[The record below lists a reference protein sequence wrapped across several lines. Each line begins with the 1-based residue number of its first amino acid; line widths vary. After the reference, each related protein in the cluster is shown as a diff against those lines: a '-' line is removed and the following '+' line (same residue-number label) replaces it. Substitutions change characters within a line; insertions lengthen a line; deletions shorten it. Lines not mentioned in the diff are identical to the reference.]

1 MACLGIYRA
10 FLTVSVLD
18 VVVVVARVVVVK
30 VVFAVVLPEL
40 SWRRSRC
47 HGDQGSSS
55 EEGEI
60 GGLITRRTR
69 IDSWSRSE
77 AWDKSPESGSA
88 RGAHQTYL

>member
-1 MACLGIYRA
+1 MAEIDGLLGTYRA

-47 HGDQGSSS
+47 HGDRGSSS

-69 IDSWSRSE
+69 FPVSF
-77 AWDKSPESGSA
+77 
-88 RGAHQTYL
+88 RGMG